1 METFFFFLFAAV
13 AVVSA
18 VLMVLF
24 RNPIYSALSLV
35 TTFFALAGL
44 FVLLNAYFL
53 AAVQVI
59 VYAGAIMVLFL
70 FVIMLLN
77 LGRPEALE
85 SATGKYRRVAVIL
98 LAAAL
103 VVQLGLVAGRQLGVA
118 SEDNRELLEE
128 NIPYIGTLLYTD
140 FLFPFEVASI
150 ILLVAIV
157 GVVVLVKRVDPG
169 APQVEGRAQETVEA
183 RS

>member
-77 LGRPEALE
+77 LGVRRPWNRQRA
-85 SATGKYRRVAVIL
+85 STG
-98 LAAAL
+98 
-103 VVQLGLVAGRQLGVA
+103 GL
-118 SEDNRELLEE
+118 
-128 NIPYIGTLLYTD
+128 P
-140 FLFPFEVASI
+140 
-150 ILLVAIV
+150 
-157 GVVVLVKRVDPG
+157 
-169 APQVEGRAQETVEA
+169 
-183 RS
+183 